1 MNPFEGIGIDGV
13 GEWIIAVGALGTAA
27 FGLVDASKAV
37 GGGVSRRG
45 FGFVRDAL
53 APFDTALSRALGEG
67 CDWRALMRAHW
78 INGRPKDEQK
88 AIAVGL
94 IQLGLTPDTAEAIAA
109 HGQVDPAALRAVV
122 VSLGDGTELT
132 AEQLNVLGRFKA
144 TIEARIDAAYERAEQ
159 VYRNTA
165 RAAAGL
171 VAIALALA
179 AAYIVEPTDPPPGSG
194 EAAIRYLMAFLI
206 GLVAVPLAPVAKDV
220 ASGLAT
226 AAKALGRRTA
236 G

>member
-1 MNPFEGIGIDGV
+1 MMIDNPFEGLGVDGV

-37 GGGVSRRG
+37 RGGVSNRG
-45 FGFVRDAL
+45 FGFIRDAL
-53 APFDTALSRALGEG
+53 QPFDTALATALGTG
-67 CDWRALMRAHW
+67 CDWRSLMRAHW
-78 INGRPKDEQK
+78 VNGRPKDEQK
-88 AIAVGL
+88 ALAVGL
-94 IQLGLTPDTAEAIAA
+94 IQLGLTPDTAEEIAV
-109 HGQVDPAALRAVV
+109 HGQVDRAALKGVV
-122 VSLGDGTELT
+122 ESLGSGTELT

-165 RAAAGL
+165 RAAAGV
-171 VAIALALA
+171 VAVLLALA
-179 AAYIVEPTDPPPGSG
+179 ATWVVHDPASG
-194 EAAIRYLMAFLI
+194 KDPNWAMALLI
-206 GLVAVPLAPVAKDV
+206 GLVAVPLAPIARDV

-226 AAKALGRRTA
+226 AAKALGRRAA